1 MESIC
6 GSDPLNL
13 AARNN
18 GVQPSTTDVTVS
30 KPCLSKNRPKAES
43 VASGGANSGDPWQGD
58 GGHGLTTE
66 AAWLCA
72 EGCGV
77 CAGWSA
83 GGVGWLVGAIGAASM
98 LRQSAT
104 RCYLMLPHATHC
116 SQCVTYQ
123 VPPTNCLSAASR
135 NAAEVLPKCY
145 LLPECYHFL
154 SAAATLPKRNPN
166 VLPM

>member
-1 MESIC
+1 MDSIF
-6 GSDPLNL
+6 GSVPLNC

-30 KPCLSKNRPKAES
+30 KPCFSKNRPKAES
-43 VASGGANSGDPWQGD
+43 VAQGSANGGD
-58 GGHGLTTE
+58 GLTTE
-66 AAWLCA
+66 AVWLCA

-77 CAGWSA
+77 CVGWSA
-83 GGVGWLVGAIGAASM
+83 GGVGWLVGAIGAAFM

-154 SAAATLPKRNPN
+154 SAAATKTLPKRNPN

>member
-6 GSDPLNL
+6 GSALLNL
-13 AARNN
+13 AARNH

-30 KPCLSKNRPKAES
+30 KPCSSKNRPKAES
-43 VASGGANSGDPWQGD
+43 VASGSANGGDPWQGD

-72 EGCGV
+72 EGFGV
-77 CAGWSA
+77 CTGWSA
-83 GGVGWLVGAIGAASM
+83 GGVGWLVGGIGAAFM

-116 SQCVTYQ
+116 SQCVTYE
-123 VPPTNCLSAASR
+123 VPPPSCLRATATHCCLMLP
-135 NAAEVLPKCY
+135 NATATQCCQSVAEVLP
-145 LLPECYHFL
+145 
-154 SAAATLPKRNPN
+154 AT
-166 VLPM
+166 